1 MNDFILGQYT
11 HVLVV
16 VVLQQITD
24 MVDHESIWAMS
35 FADDGS
41 THHSQ
46 SFFDLRL
53 RICYCG
59 NLVNMHLVAMLMFE
73 RHMVLNIFNMISKFM
88 DTLYSKW
95 HAKLIGMSTDG
106 ENTMMGRHASVVT
119 RIVVCAEH
127 KVLRI
132 WCAPHQIDIVVK
144 ALTESIS
151 NGSWVKFAYMFSIY
165 LRTHD
170 IFIISVNVKCLKK
183 TNRWVHLEHLFAFYK

>member
-95 HAKLIGMSTDG
+95 RVKLIGMSTNG
-106 ENTMMGRHASVVT
+106 ENTMTGWHAGVVT
-119 RIVVCAEH
+119 RIIACAEH
-127 KVLRI
+127 KV
-132 WCAPHQIDIVVK
+132 
-144 ALTESIS
+144 
-151 NGSWVKFAYMFSIY
+151 
-165 LRTHD
+165 
-170 IFIISVNVKCLKK
+170 
-183 TNRWVHLEHLFAFYK
+183 